1 MTSRNT
7 FEYKKRRYRPNFLD
21 GIYKVSKDYNE
32 LDQYDTRAFDELLA
46 AEYKKKGLDIA
57 LNINSLSKRLKLSN
71 EEINGYLMWLY
82 KKESIVLYSNGYG
95 NSFYD
100 KEKNTDKNIENIYL
114 IRLKKG
120 FIDKINTSL
129 KIIDKNEKYKITYN
143 DKKRHLYVNNLFIS
157 RFTFDKTN
165 DRLMSFLIKN
175 PNKKFTKTELQQK
188 IAKMYRL

>member
-71 EEINGYLMWLY
+71 EEIDGYLMWLY

-143 DKKRHLYVNNLFIS
+143 DKKRHLYINNLFIS

>member
-1 MTSRNT
+1 MTQRNT

-21 GIYKVSKDYNE
+21 GIYKVSKNYNE

-120 FIDKINTSL
+120 LN
-129 KIIDKNEKYKITYN
+129 
-143 DKKRHLYVNNLFIS
+143 
-157 RFTFDKTN
+157 
-165 DRLMSFLIKN
+165 
-175 PNKKFTKTELQQK
+175 
-188 IAKMYRL
+188 